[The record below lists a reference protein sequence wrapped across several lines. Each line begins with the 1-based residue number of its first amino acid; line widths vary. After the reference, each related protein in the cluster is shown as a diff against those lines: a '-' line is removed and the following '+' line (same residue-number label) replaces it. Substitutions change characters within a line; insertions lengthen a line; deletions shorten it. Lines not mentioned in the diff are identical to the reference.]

1 MSILIDQRVF
11 TLDIDDEKRLSA
23 IVESLFCSTPCDSA
37 GIEMRLLRRSSTI
50 AQHRRGV
57 TRAMFRQCRDDAILC
72 FYTVICFG
80 VQPCNATDLSS
91 GMTSKT
97 TSARTVA
104 LYLAAPASHV
114 HAYVCSCACAR
125 LPALIEVTVQVMA
138 IGHAP
143 AMAALRQL
151 RLRNGATTGA
161 WQMDI
166 SDWRHHLSFRTP
178 LKLEEVRQIA
188 QRRQDD
194 DEVVALVWEITRLQ
208 SLVAQ
213 SAQLLSMQ
221 PQSGAEATN
230 LRRELLDRLSVEPVV
245 NWKL

>member
-1 MSILIDQRVF
+1 M
-11 TLDIDDEKRLSA
+11 
-23 IVESLFCSTPCDSA
+23 
-37 GIEMRLLRRSSTI
+37 
-50 AQHRRGV
+50 
-57 TRAMFRQCRDDAILC
+57 
-72 FYTVICFG
+72 
-80 VQPCNATDLSS
+80 
-91 GMTSKT
+91 
-97 TSARTVA
+97 
-104 LYLAAPASHV
+104 
-114 HAYVCSCACAR
+114 
-125 LPALIEVTVQVMA
+125 
-138 IGHAP
+138 
-143 AMAALRQL
+143 
-151 RLRNGATTGA
+151 
-161 WQMDI
+161 
-166 SDWRHHLSFRTP
+166 SFRTP

>member
-1 MSILIDQRVF
+1 MRKSV
-11 TLDIDDEKRLSA
+11 SA
-23 IVESLFCSTPCDSA
+23 RPWKACSAARRCDTA
-37 GIEMRLLRRSSTI
+37 GIEMRLLRRSPTI

-57 TRAMFRQCRDDAILC
+57 TSAMFRQCRDDAILC

-80 VQPCNATDLSS
+80 VQPCNATDLSNS
-91 GMTSKT
+91 MTSKT
-97 TSARTVA
+97 TSARTVDP
-104 LYLAAPASHV
+104 LSRSTCLKRS
-114 HAYVCSCACAR
+114 CAR
-125 LPALIEVTVQVMA
+125 LFMRMRTFAGAYRGDSASHGDRARPCHGRPSPAPSSEWRI
-138 IGHAP
+138 
-143 AMAALRQL
+143 
-151 RLRNGATTGA
+151 TGA
-161 WQMDI
+161 WQTDI
-166 SDWRHHLSFRTP
+166 SHWRHHLSFRTP

-221 PQSGAEATN
+221 PQNGAEATN